1 MAPDLGEGL
10 TQGTAESFSCIN
22 CLEDKLLS
30 ESGHYCHRVCQ
41 QCIIGLAV
49 SLADQGY
56 KSIFCPCGDQLS
68 LEALEPL
75 LPVDLYRQLF
85 QHQAQSPVST
95 TASFQLR
102 TVREMTRDEKI
113 RQLEKFEIVFLQPDQ
128 VQEFREVFEAGVR
141 YECSASLYL
150 SWLPLKLDSMET
162 EQEVLDRFFTD
173 KTPSN
178 LQKKQTAR
186 KVRKPEGSARFDPL
200 SMERHGMEEWKE
212 IWEDQDQ
219 AKKEKEEKKKETERR
234 ALERKEKK
242 KEIEKKKEEKRK
254 EKEAK
259 ARPSSA
265 EQEKVDSSLI
275 SPPGLSTRGR
285 PKRRLRGTVSQGPA
299 KSGPLLPRPDSPP
312 PQPPPNLPSSPLPS
326 QPQPANVRRGR
337 KRISRVEGNLE
348 DIFFKK
354 QRK

>member
-1 MAPDLGEGL
+1 
-10 TQGTAESFSCIN
+10 
-22 CLEDKLLS
+22 
-30 ESGHYCHRVCQ
+30 
-41 QCIIGLAV
+41 
-49 SLADQGY
+49 
-56 KSIFCPCGDQLS
+56 
-68 LEALEPL
+68 
-75 LPVDLYRQLF
+75 
-85 QHQAQSPVST
+85 
-95 TASFQLR
+95 
-102 TVREMTRDEKI
+102 MTRDEKI

-186 KVRKPEGSARFDPL
+186 KVRKPDGSARFDPL
-200 SMERHGMEEWKE
+200 STEWKE

-234 ALERKEKK
+234 AQERKEKK

-254 EKEAK
+254 EKDAN
-259 ARPSSA
+259 AQPSSA
-265 EQEKVDSSLI
+265 E
-275 SPPGLSTRGR
+275 PGPSTRGR
-285 PKRRLRGTVSQGPA
+285 PKGRLRGTVSQGPA

-337 KRISRVEGNLE
+337 KRNSQATEGNLE
-348 DIFFKK
+348 DIFCKK
-354 QRK
+354 RRK

>member
-1 MAPDLGEGL
+1 
-10 TQGTAESFSCIN
+10 
-22 CLEDKLLS
+22 
-30 ESGHYCHRVCQ
+30 
-41 QCIIGLAV
+41 
-49 SLADQGY
+49 
-56 KSIFCPCGDQLS
+56 
-68 LEALEPL
+68 
-75 LPVDLYRQLF
+75 
-85 QHQAQSPVST
+85 
-95 TASFQLR
+95 
-102 TVREMTRDEKI
+102 MTRDEKI

-219 AKKEKEEKKKETERR
+219 AKKEKEEKKKE
-234 ALERKEKK
+234 
-242 KEIEKKKEEKRK
+242 EKRK

-265 EQEKVDSSLI
+265 EQEKVESSLI

-285 PKRRLRGTVSQGPA
+285 LKGRLRGTVSQGPA

-337 KRISRVEGNLE
+337 KRISRAEGNLE

>member
-1 MAPDLGEGL
+1 
-10 TQGTAESFSCIN
+10 
-22 CLEDKLLS
+22 
-30 ESGHYCHRVCQ
+30 
-41 QCIIGLAV
+41 
-49 SLADQGY
+49 
-56 KSIFCPCGDQLS
+56 
-68 LEALEPL
+68 
-75 LPVDLYRQLF
+75 
-85 QHQAQSPVST
+85 
-95 TASFQLR
+95 
-102 TVREMTRDEKI
+102 MTRDEKI

-128 VQEFREVFEAGVR
+128 VQEFRKVFEAGVR

-200 SMERHGMEEWKE
+200 SAEWRE

-265 EQEKVDSSLI
+265 EQEKVESSLI

-285 PKRRLRGTVSQGPA
+285 PKGRLRGTVSQGPA

-312 PQPPPNLPSSPLPS
+312 P
-326 QPQPANVRRGR
+326 PQPANVRRGR
-337 KRISRVEGNLE
+337 KRISRAEGNLE

>member
-1 MAPDLGEGL
+1 
-10 TQGTAESFSCIN
+10 
-22 CLEDKLLS
+22 
-30 ESGHYCHRVCQ
+30 
-41 QCIIGLAV
+41 
-49 SLADQGY
+49 
-56 KSIFCPCGDQLS
+56 
-68 LEALEPL
+68 
-75 LPVDLYRQLF
+75 
-85 QHQAQSPVST
+85 
-95 TASFQLR
+95 
-102 TVREMTRDEKI
+102 MTRDEKKH
-113 RQLEKFEIVFLQPDQ
+113 QLDKFEIVFLQPDQ

-150 SWLPLKLDSMET
+150 SWLPLKLDSMEQ
-162 EQEVLDRFFTD
+162 QEVLDRFFTD

-219 AKKEKEEKKKETERR
+219 AKKEKEEKKKE
-234 ALERKEKK
+234 
-242 KEIEKKKEEKRK
+242 EKRK

-265 EQEKVDSSLI
+265 EQEKVESSLI

-285 PKRRLRGTVSQGPA
+285 PKGRLRGTVSQGPA

-326 QPQPANVRRGR
+326 QSQPANVRRGR
-337 KRISRVEGNLE
+337 KRISRAEGSLE

>member
-1 MAPDLGEGL
+1 
-10 TQGTAESFSCIN
+10 
-22 CLEDKLLS
+22 
-30 ESGHYCHRVCQ
+30 
-41 QCIIGLAV
+41 
-49 SLADQGY
+49 
-56 KSIFCPCGDQLS
+56 
-68 LEALEPL
+68 
-75 LPVDLYRQLF
+75 
-85 QHQAQSPVST
+85 
-95 TASFQLR
+95 
-102 TVREMTRDEKI
+102 MTRDEKKH
-113 RQLEKFEIVFLQPDQ
+113 QLDKFEIVFLQPDQ

-150 SWLPLKLDSMET
+150 SWLPLKLDSMEQ
-162 EQEVLDRFFTD
+162 QEVLDRFFTD

-219 AKKEKEEKKKETERR
+219 AKKEKEEKKKE
-234 ALERKEKK
+234 
-242 KEIEKKKEEKRK
+242 EKRK

-285 PKRRLRGTVSQGPA
+285 PKGRLRGTVSQGPA

-326 QPQPANVRRGR
+326 QSQPANVRRGR
-337 KRISRVEGNLE
+337 KRNSPATEGNLE

-354 QRK
+354 RRK